1 MTTSL
6 ISGILAALL
15 AGFVELA
22 ASLVS
27 DIAPTSAGNGQ
38 DVAVPVLALL
48 IFSFIEEGVKF
59 ATLRALLRNW
69 GVVSSPLALFLFGA
83 GFGGTE
89 VFIAQAMF
97 PDLPVSA
104 FFGIPALHLATVF
117 LYGYTLSQNCAK
129 SLGVA
134 ALIAGTA
141 LHFFYNIFLA

>member
-1 MTTSL
+1 MPIYL

-15 AGFVELA
+15 AGFLELA

-27 DIAPTSAGNGQ
+27 DIAPTSSGIAE
-38 DVAVPVLALL
+38 DFAVPVLALL
-48 IFSFIEEGVKF
+48 LFAAIEEGVKF

-69 GVVSSPLALFLFGA
+69 GVAPSALPLFLFGA

-89 VFIAQAMF
+89 VFIAHAMF

-104 FFGIPALHLATVF
+104 LFGIPALHLATVL
-117 LYGYTLSQNCAK
+117 LYGHILGKTSSK
-129 SLGVA
+129 SLRA
-134 ALIAGTA
+134 ATLIAGTA